1 MSSNKILV
9 TGATGTVGK
18 LVVSGLLSGHASS
31 SSVRVLTRD
40 PEKNKAIFGDKV
52 EFVKGDLNDNEWRRN
67 HAEGA
72 FNGVDRLF
80 LLTLSTP
87 DQPQIEGEIVQLAKK
102 ANVRQ
107 VVKLSVQ
114 GANSSD
120 PSNSLLRWHAL
131 AEDKII
137 DSGVPF
143 TILRPNLFLQNF
155 LRDDAASIK
164 TSNKF
169 HKPGGNCRISHVD
182 VRDIADVAVVVL
194 TDPIEKHQGQTY
206 FVSGPESLTYDET
219 AERISRALGKK
230 VDYVPIDDFSFFSA
244 LKSFKIPDHIAHMLV
259 KLFQFYRTNG
269 ASEAFLDTKI
279 ITGNNP
285 RSVEQF
291 FTDHK
296 DQFI

>member
-9 TGATGTVGK
+9 TGPTGTVGK

-31 SSVRVLTRD
+31 SVRALTRD
-40 PEKNKAIFGDKV
+40 PEKSKLIFGDKV
-52 EFVKGDLNDNEWRRN
+52 EFVKGDLNDSEWRRN

-72 FNGVDRLF
+72 LKGIDRLF

-102 ANVRQ
+102 AGVRH

-114 GANSSD
+114 GASTSE
-120 PSNSLLRWHAL
+120 PSNSLTRWHAF
-131 AEDKII
+131 AEEKII

-155 LRDDAASIK
+155 LRDDATPIK

-169 HKPGGNCRISHVD
+169 FKPAGNCRISHVD
-182 VRDIADVAVVVL
+182 VRDIADIAVVVL

-206 FVSGPESLTYDET
+206 FVSGPESLTYDEV
-219 AERISRALGKK
+219 AERISRVLGKK
-230 VDYVPIDDFSFFSA
+230 VDFVSIDDFSFFST
-244 LKSFKIPDHIAHMLV
+244 LKSFKMPDHIAHMLV

-269 ASEAFLDTKI
+269 ASEVFLDTKI
-279 ITGNNP
+279 VTGNSP

-291 FTDHK
+291 FADHK